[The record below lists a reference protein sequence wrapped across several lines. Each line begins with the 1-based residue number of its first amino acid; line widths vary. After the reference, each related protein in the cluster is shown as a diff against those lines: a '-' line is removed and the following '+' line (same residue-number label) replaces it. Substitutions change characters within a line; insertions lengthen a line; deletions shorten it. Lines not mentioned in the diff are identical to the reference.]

1 MSPIT
6 ADRVWRHIGQLVT
19 VTGDGPAE
27 LGIISDAALAAHAG
41 RIVWVGPDT
50 EVDKSITPSP
60 AAIVYDA
67 EGRLV
72 TPGFV
77 DSHTHLVWAGSR
89 AAEFHERLSGT
100 GYTAQLGSGRGILS
114 TVAATRTA
122 SEETLFAIA
131 MERLRACLRYGST
144 TVEVKTGYGLDFAT
158 EDRSLR
164 VIERLAAHSRATNG
178 PRIVSTF
185 MGAHVVPAEYRDS
198 RTKYVRLIVDK
209 MLPAFA
215 GRARFCD
222 VFCEDIA
229 FDVDESRAIL
239 GRAAELGY
247 GIKLHANQLGP
258 SGGAL
263 LAAELRAASA
273 DHLDHL
279 ADDEIGALR
288 AAGVVAT
295 LLPGCSMTL
304 REPYPDGRRLID
316 AGLTVALATDYNP
329 GTCACENMQ
338 LMLSLAC
345 LNMGLTIE
353 EALRAATLGGARALR
368 LDHEVGS
375 LEPGKWCDLL
385 VWNCAS
391 YLELGYGL
399 GASRLHQAFI
409 AGNSGLSAAAL

>member
-6 ADRVWRHIGQLVT
+6 ADRIWRRIRQLVT
-19 VTGDGPAE
+19 VAGDGPAA
-27 LGIISDAALAAHAG
+27 LGIISNAALAAHAG
-41 RIVWVGPDT
+41 RIVWVGPDGDADT
-50 EVDKSITPSP
+50 AINLSP
-60 AAIVYDA
+60 GAIVHEA

-100 GYTAQLGSGRGILS
+100 SYTTQLGSGRGILS
-114 TVAATRTA
+114 TVTATRAA
-122 SEETLFAIA
+122 SEETLFALA
-131 MERLRACLRYGST
+131 VERLRACLRYGTT
-144 TVEVKTGYGLDFAT
+144 TVEIKTGYGLDFAT

-164 VIERLAAHSRATNG
+164 VIERLAAYSRASNG
-178 PRIVSTF
+178 PRVVSTF
-185 MGAHVVPAEYRDS
+185 IGAHVQPAEHHDS
-198 RTKYVRLIVDK
+198 RARYVRLIIDE

-222 VFCEDIA
+222 IFCEDIA
-229 FDVDESRAIL
+229 FDVQESRAIL
-239 GRAAELGY
+239 ARAAELGY
-247 GIKLHANQLGP
+247 GIKLHANQLSS

-263 LAAELRAASA
+263 LAAELHATSA

-279 ADDEIGALR
+279 ADHEIAALR
-288 AAGVVAT
+288 DAGVVAT

-316 AGLTVALATDYNP
+316 AGLTLALATDYNP

-338 LMLSLAC
+338 LMLALAC

-375 LEPGKWCDLL
+375 LDPGKWCDLL

-399 GASRLHQAFI
+399 GANRLHQAFV
-409 AGNSGLSAAAL
+409 AGNSALSNATL